1 MPAAVQSGRYKPEN
15 YVPQPQRNLALV
27 ANARE
32 LAKTREGVFMAS
44 SAETSCDQGKGCC
57 ATLE

>member
-1 MPAAVQSGRYKPEN
+1 MPAAVQSVPFKPKN
-15 YVPQPQRNLALV
+15 SVPQPQRDLALV

-44 SAETSCDQGKGCC
+44 PAETSRDQGKGCC
-57 ATLE
+57 ATPE